1 LSSSISPFLPVFG
14 NSSSWDPLGLRDFEE
29 LVNFS
34 VIFTEEEI
42 IHSVVFPADD
52 SAGYTTFS

>member
-1 LSSSISPFLPVFG
+1 LPVFG